1 MNVGL
6 QLRFIHFSPS
16 LFSLFFLLFTLFLCA
31 SVPMLLCAFVT
42 LSLCVFVS
50 LWFSP
55 FAPFSYSPFHVFPS
69 AACPEPF
76 DLAQDK
82 LRRRVPLSLCHFA
95 TFS

>member
-1 MNVGL
+1 MSVYNSVL
-6 QLRFIHFSPS
+6 SISPL
-16 LFSLFFLLFTLFLCA
+16 LFSRFSFYFLPFTLF
-31 SVPMLLCAFVT
+31 LCAFVT